1 MLPSNIPKYLYKFY
15 PDHNAEF
22 VGEELSLRKSA
33 LSEPY
38 LYCANADDLND
49 PFEFQIKVAPFKTNQ
64 EIIDFYT
71 LGVQDGSLNLDLD
84 LLRRN
89 LERAGPALLN
99 EKSAEINHVIYESN
113 LANIKV
119 CCFTKRYNSILM
131 WSHYSTKHRGYCL
144 KFSVEKLAIQEH
156 IKKVDY
162 RRADNFPVIRPIDVR
177 TNTADWTLQQMLAV
191 KHKGW
196 RYEKEWRLLTK
207 ASKLT
212 FDVGAV
218 EQVLLG
224 CKADGSLQKELKGV
238 FSQSEFLK
246 AKRSTS
252 GFKLHFEK
260 LS

>member
-1 MLPSNIPKYLYKFY
+1 MLPSGLPKCLYKFY
-15 PDHNAEF
+15 PDHNTEF
-22 VGEELSLRKSA
+22 VGEELNLRKSA

-38 LYCANADDLND
+38 LYCSNADDLND
-49 PFEFQIKVAPFKTNQ
+49 PFEFQIKIAPFKTNQ
-64 EIIDFYT
+64 EVLDFYA
-71 LGVQDGSLNLDLD
+71 LGVQDGSLKIDLD
-84 LLRRN
+84 LLRRK
-89 LERAGPALLN
+89 LDRTGSALLR
-99 EKSAEINHVIYESN
+99 EKSAEINHSIYESN

-131 WSHYSTKHRGYCL
+131 WSHYSTKHKGFCL
-144 KFSVEKLAIQEH
+144 KFSVEKLAIQDYV
-156 IKKVDY
+156 KKVDY
-162 RRADNFPVIRPIDVR
+162 RKANDFPVIRPIDIR
-177 TNTADWTLQQMLAV
+177 INSGEWTLQQMLAV

-196 RYEKEWRLLTK
+196 RYEKEWRLLT
-207 ASKLT
+207 SVPNFN

-224 CKADGSLQKELKGV
+224 CRADDALQNELKGY

-246 AKRSTS
+246 AKRSSS